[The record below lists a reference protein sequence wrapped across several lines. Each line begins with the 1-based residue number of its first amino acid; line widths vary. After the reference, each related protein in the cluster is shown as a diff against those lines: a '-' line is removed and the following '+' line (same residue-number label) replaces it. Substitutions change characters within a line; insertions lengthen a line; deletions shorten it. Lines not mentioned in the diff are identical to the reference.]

1 MGERKEYDSD
11 FKVNAVKLSYERKN
25 LTGLSR
31 DLGITPY
38 LIYRWRKEYSQY
50 GEGSFP
56 GNGVPKL
63 TPEEKEIAELRE
75 KLRKIEVENEI
86 LKKALHIIS
95 KNDR

>member
-11 FKVNAVKLSYERKN
+11 FKGNAVKLSYERKN

-56 GNGVPKL
+56 DNGVPKL

-86 LKKALHIIS
+86 FKKALHIIS
-95 KNDR
+95 KSDR

>member
-1 MGERKEYDSD
+1 MGERKEYNSD

-31 DLGITPY
+31 DLGITLY

-95 KNDR
+95 KSDR

>member
-75 KLRKIEVENEI
+75 KLRKIEVENDI

-95 KNDR
+95 KSDR

>member
-95 KNDR
+95 KSDR

>member
-25 LTGLSR
+25 FTGLSR

-95 KNDR
+95 KSDR